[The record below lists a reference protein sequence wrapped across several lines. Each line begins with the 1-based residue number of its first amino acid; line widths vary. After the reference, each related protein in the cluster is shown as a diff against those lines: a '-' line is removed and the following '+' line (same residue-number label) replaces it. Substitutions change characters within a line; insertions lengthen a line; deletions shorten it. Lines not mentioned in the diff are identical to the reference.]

1 MVQVSD
7 GAQQLKQ
14 TEAKYKKKL
23 LDQKDEFEEQLLTLN
38 NNVAKLTKQCEK
50 LTATVA
56 ELEATLE
63 AERQSRRELEEQITD
78 GVNAR

>member
-14 TEAKYKKKL
+14 MEAKYKKKL

-38 NNVAKLTKQCEK
+38 NLSAP
-50 LTATVA
+50 
-56 ELEATLE
+56 
-63 AERQSRRELEEQITD
+63 
-78 GVNAR
+78 ARGG